1 MIQMPRIRFAMKT
14 AHFPCWYGAGASLL
28 AIGVASYLPLL
39 AGCGHESAASPV
51 NRSAAPLV
59 GDSPAEQA
67 AGVLPTA
74 SVVETSSNLESSKS
88 ITSASEPPSDLQTEA
103 PTKAPPTGQRPPA
116 DRGPT
121 RPGDAEKITWDD
133 LNLGMQA
140 DVVFRPFMISDRV
153 KGLDGKKISIVG
165 YMHGGQAAQ
174 KGIKEFILLK
184 NTQCKFGPG
193 GQADHLAN
201 VVLQADHSTHFTPSP
216 VKVEGALKI
225 EPFQGPDG
233 NTWSIY
239 RLDDA
244 QIR

>member
-1 MIQMPRIRFAMKT
+1 MPDVSDVTHATSADAPEGTT
-14 AHFPCWYGAGASLL
+14 AEEPAG
-28 AIGVASYLPLL
+28 
-39 AGCGHESAASPV
+39 
-51 NRSAAPLV
+51 
-59 GDSPAEQA
+59 
-67 AGVLPTA
+67 
-74 SVVETSSNLESSKS
+74 TSESSHA
-88 ITSASEPPSDLQTEA
+88 TTAGTEPPLSAEA
-103 PTKAPPTGQRPPA
+103 PSKAPPVGQRPPA

-140 DVVFRPFMISDRV
+140 DVVFRPFMVSDRV
-153 KGLDGKKISIVG
+153 KELESKKISIVG

-174 KGIKEFILLK
+174 RGIKEFILLK

-201 VVLQADHSTHFTPSP
+201 VILQADHSTHFTPSP
-216 VKVEGALKI
+216 VKVEGTLKI
-225 EPFQGPDG
+225 ELFQGPDG

-239 RLDDA
+239 RLEDA